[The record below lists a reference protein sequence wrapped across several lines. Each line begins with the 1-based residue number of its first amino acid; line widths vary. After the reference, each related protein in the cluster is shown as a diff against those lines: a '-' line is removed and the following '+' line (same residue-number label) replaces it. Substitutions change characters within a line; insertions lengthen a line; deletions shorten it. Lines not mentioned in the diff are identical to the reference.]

1 MKHTGLGCQWMLEFR
16 WLCLCLQGCGC
27 RNAEGSA
34 AWRGTRRSADS
45 PVPALMMNHSNH
57 ICDHAPLFISF
68 VMRPPYAT
76 RLRAQWPVSPG
87 RRQGVQLGVRAQA
100 AVLPAEDNELLTRRT
115 PWPPA
120 DDASRHPRGPQ
131 PRHCLS
137 SRWLGTQVSP
147 AETDCPLVPGL
158 LHSDTCHMQVTRV
171 PWMCFKHACARSGP
185 KMHMSKH
192 VAGAA
197 RTC

>member
-1 MKHTGLGCQWMLEFR
+1 MVAGKRRVLPLGAARGALLGYPSINQSTRRSAERLVTGQSAS
-16 WLCLCLQGCGC
+16 C
-27 RNAEGSA
+27 RAK
-34 AWRGTRRSADS
+34 RRRSADS

-57 ICDHAPLFISF
+57 ICDHAPLSISF
-68 VMRPPYAT
+68 IMRPPYAT

-115 PWPPA
+115 PRPPA

-158 LHSDTCHMQVTRV
+158 LHSDT
-171 PWMCFKHACARSGP
+171 
-185 KMHMSKH
+185 
-192 VAGAA
+192 
-197 RTC
+197 